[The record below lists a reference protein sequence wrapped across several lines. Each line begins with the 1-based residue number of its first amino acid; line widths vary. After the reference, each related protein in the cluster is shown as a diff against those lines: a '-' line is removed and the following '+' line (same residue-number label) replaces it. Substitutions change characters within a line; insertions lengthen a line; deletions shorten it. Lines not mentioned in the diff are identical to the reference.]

1 MPRLGKKRVIETDV
15 YTLAKE
21 RIHRAYDRFDTIAV
35 MFSGGKDSTACLNL
49 VVEVA
54 RERGVTNV
62 PVHHF
67 DEEAIPYETEQ
78 YVRRS
83 IEIPEVDM
91 HWWCIPIRHRNACS
105 TKHPWWFPWA
115 PEDRDKWVRPLPPEA
130 ITELEGYPEDPEK
143 RLTVPQ
149 INGLIFD
156 PLKHGNVGIVMGI
169 RADESLTRTRAI
181 LNSQSRE
188 DTHIIKFDEGTA
200 QGNIYKVY
208 PVYDW
213 NTQDIWTAPKKY
225 GWDWNTAY
233 DVMDKAGIK
242 PNDQRCAPPY
252 GEEPMRGLHQ
262 FKECFPDIWP
272 RMQTRVVGANTAA
285 KYATTVLYSHNQNPK
300 KPDNMEWTDFIK
312 FWINKHPEPYRGMV
326 AKRVS
331 DWIKNHYQKTQDP
344 ILEKI
349 AHPLTGMS
357 WQFLLKI
364 AVRGDFKDRKQPQFA
379 KDEQDFLDKRRRYN
393 EERHR

>member
-1 MPRLGKKRVIETDV
+1 MPRLGKKRVIETNV

-91 HWWCIPIRHRNACS
+91 HWWCILVRHRNACS

-156 PLKHGNVGIVMGI
+156 PLKHG
-169 RADESLTRTRAI
+169 
-181 LNSQSRE
+181 
-188 DTHIIKFDEGTA
+188 
-200 QGNIYKVY
+200 
-208 PVYDW
+208 
-213 NTQDIWTAPKKY
+213 
-225 GWDWNTAY
+225 
-233 DVMDKAGIK
+233 
-242 PNDQRCAPPY
+242 
-252 GEEPMRGLHQ
+252 
-262 FKECFPDIWP
+262 
-272 RMQTRVVGANTAA
+272 
-285 KYATTVLYSHNQNPK
+285 
-300 KPDNMEWTDFIK
+300 
-312 FWINKHPEPYRGMV
+312 
-326 AKRVS
+326 
-331 DWIKNHYQKTQDP
+331 
-344 ILEKI
+344 
-349 AHPLTGMS
+349 
-357 WQFLLKI
+357 
-364 AVRGDFKDRKQPQFA
+364 QPGS
-379 KDEQDFLDKRRRYN
+379 
-393 EERHR
+393 